1 MERLQCAAVRCV
13 ECSKGGNAGSEI
25 SQFVVTLGAEILS
38 GRRRRWEFSHCPLTD
53 SSRTSRHARFVPLSE
68 VGFIR

>member
-1 MERLQCAAVRCV
+1 MTRLGVTPGRNGQAIAMERLQCAAVRCV

-38 GRRRRWEFSHCPLTD
+38 GRHRRWEFSHCPL
-53 SSRTSRHARFVPLSE
+53 LSA
-68 VGFIR
+68 